1 MTAPHRLFVIL
12 TLMAAFLGA
21 CGGEATEAAAPAA
34 SASPEGAALEATA
47 DPVAATPEAEAAP
60 AEAAPEAAVPEL
72 PVPTPPASWRATM
85 DELSVDGTTVRFVS
99 STCGAFPMMPV
110 VQAVAAST
118 ASCTQRADTQLS
130 VVFEGGRVMAINTS
144 GPDAACVRAGVLQA
158 STNATCQFQ
167 LTFGN

>member
-1 MTAPHRLFVIL
+1 MTAPHRLVVAL
-12 TLMAAFLGA
+12 TLMAALLSA

-34 SASPEGAALEATA
+34 SASPEGAAPE
-47 DPVAATPEAEAAP
+47 VAANSAAAEPEAAP
-60 AEAAPEAAVPEL
+60 AAEAAPEAAVPEL

-130 VVFEGGRVMAINTS
+130 VVFESGRVMAINTS

-167 LTFGN
+167 FTFGN

>member
-1 MTAPHRLFVIL
+1 MTAPHRLVVAL
-12 TLMAAFLGA
+12 TLMAALLSA

-34 SASPEGAALEATA
+34 SASPEGAAPE
-47 DPVAATPEAEAAP
+47 VAANSAAAEPEAAP
-60 AEAAPEAAVPEL
+60 AAEAAPEAAVPEL

-130 VVFEGGRVMAINTS
+130 VVFESGRVMAINTS

-158 STNATCQFQ
+158 STTATCQFQ

>member
-1 MTAPHRLFVIL
+1 MTAPHRLVVAL
-12 TLMAAFLGA
+12 TLMAALLSA

-34 SASPEGAALEATA
+34 SASPEGAAPE
-47 DPVAATPEAEAAP
+47 VAANSAAAEPEAAP
-60 AEAAPEAAVPEL
+60 AAEAAPEAAVLEL

-99 STCGAFPMMPV
+99 STCGAFLMMPV

-130 VVFEGGRVMAINTS
+130 VVFESGRVMAINTS

-158 STNATCQFQ
+158 STTATCQFQ
-167 LTFGN
+167 FTFGN